1 MLSPTKKYQ
10 GGNYVT
16 TKSNVQDSGM
26 LERMFKL
33 RENGTNVKTE
43 ILAGL
48 TTFVTMAYI
57 IFVNPSILKMAG
69 MNAANALGDGAAGF
83 NAFNDPVVGSVM
95 VATILAAVAGTLVM
109 ALYANCPY
117 AQAPGMG
124 LNAMFTFTLV
134 LTMGFTWQQGLA
146 IVFLSG
152 IFSIIITVSKIRMA
166 IVDAIPDSMKHAVS
180 AGSGLF
186 IAFIG
191 FQNAG
196 IIVANPATAVGFGNF
211 AAPNT
216 LLAVIGLFITGIL
229 LARKVKGAMLIG
241 IFTTTLVGIPLGVV
255 VIPQGFSPFSAPPSL
270 APTFMQFDFAGLA
283 KATGATDVWST
294 LIAIITL
301 IIAFSF
307 VDIFDTIGTLVG
319 TGTKAGMLDKN
330 GKVIRIDK
338 ALISDSV
345 ATSVGAIF
353 GTSNTT
359 TYVESAAGVME
370 GGRTGLTAFVVAV
383 MFVACLFIAPIAGLI
398 PAAATAP
405 ALIIVGVMM
414 IGAVKEINFED
425 FTEALPAFLTLI
437 IMPLS
442 YGIANGIAVGF
453 ISYPIMKLSVG
464 KGKEVHP
471 IVYILAV
478 LFALRFVTMAG

>member
-1 MLSPTKKYQ
+1 M
-10 GGNYVT
+10 T
-16 TKSNVQDSGM
+16 TKSNIQDSGI
-26 LERMFKL
+26 LEKMFRL
-33 RENGTNVKTE
+33 RENNTNVKTE
-43 ILAGL
+43 ILAGF
-48 TTFVTMAYI
+48 TTFITMAYI
-57 IFVNPSILKMAG
+57 IFVNPSILKIAG
-69 MNAANALGDGAAGF
+69 MNGANALGDAAAGF
-83 NAFNDPVVGSVM
+83 NAFNDPVVGAVM
-95 VATILAAVAGTLVM
+95 VATILAAAIGTLVM

-124 LNAMFTFTLV
+124 LNAMFTYTVV

-152 IFSIIITVSKIRMA
+152 IFSIIITVSKIRIA
-166 IVDAIPDSMKHAVS
+166 IVDAIPESMKQAVS
-180 AGSGLF
+180 AGIGLF

-196 IIVANPATAVGFGNF
+196 IIVSNPATMVGFGNF
-211 AAPNT
+211 ASPST
-216 LLAVIGLFITGIL
+216 LLAIIGLFITGIL

-241 IFTTTLVGIPLGVV
+241 IFATTLIGIPMRVV
-255 VIPQGFSPFSAPPSL
+255 TIPQGFTPFSAPPSL
-270 APTFMQFDFAGLA
+270 APTFMKLDFAGLM
-283 KATGATDVWST
+283 KATGATDPWS
-294 LIAIITL
+294 IFVAIVTL

-345 ATSVGAIF
+345 ATSVGAVF

-359 TYVESAAGVME
+359 TYVESAAGVMV
-370 GGRTGLTAFVVAV
+370 GGRTGLTAFVVALL
-383 MFVACLFIAPIAGLI
+383 FIAALFIAPIAGLV

-414 IGAVKEINFED
+414 MSAVKQIDFED
-425 FTEALPAFLTLI
+425 FTEAVPAFLTI
-437 IMPLS
+437 VMMPLS
-442 YGIANGIAVGF
+442 FGIANGIAVGF
-453 ISYPIMKLSVG
+453 IAYPIMKLAVG

-478 LFALRFVTMAG
+478 LFALRFFTLAG

>member
-1 MLSPTKKYQ
+1 M
-10 GGNYVT
+10 T
-16 TKSNVQDSGM
+16 TKSNAQDLGM
-26 LERMFKL
+26 LDRMFKL
-33 RENGTNVKTE
+33 RENNTSIKTE
-43 ILAGL
+43 FLAGI
-48 TTFVTMAYI
+48 TTFITMAYI
-57 IFVNPSILKMAG
+57 IFVNPSILKVAG
-69 MNAANALGDGAAGF
+69 MNSGNAFGDAAANF
-83 NAFNDPVVGSVM
+83 NAFNDPVVGAVM
-95 VATILAAVAGTLVM
+95 VATCLAAAVGTLVM

-124 LNAMFTFTLV
+124 LNAFFAYTVV

-152 IFSIIITVSKIRMA
+152 IFSILITVSKIRLA
-166 IVDAIPDSMKHAVS
+166 IVDAIPDSIKHAVS
-180 AGSGLF
+180 AGIGLF

-196 IIVANPATAVGFGNF
+196 IIVDNPATLVGFGNF

-216 LLAVIGLFITGIL
+216 LLAIIGLFITGVL
-229 LARKVKGAMLIG
+229 LAKKVKGAMLIG
-241 IFTTTLVGIPLGVV
+241 ILATTLVGIPMKVV
-255 VIPQGFSPFSAPPSL
+255 TIPQGFSPFSAPPSL
-270 APTFMQFDFAGLA
+270 APTFMKLDFAGLMQ
-283 KATGATDVWST
+283 ATGATDPLSMFF
-294 LIAIITL
+294 AIIML

-319 TGTKAGMLDKN
+319 TGTKAGMIDEN

-370 GGRTGLTAFVVAV
+370 GGRTGLTALVVAV
-383 MFVACLFIAPIAGLI
+383 MFLACLFIAPIAGLV

-414 IGAVKEINFED
+414 MGAVKEINFDD
-425 FTEALPAFLTLI
+425 FTEALPAFLTVI
-437 IMPLS
+437 MMPLS
-442 YGIANGIAVGF
+442 YGIANGIAIGF

-478 LFALRFVTMAG
+478 LFAVRFFTMAG

>member
-1 MLSPTKKYQ
+1 MAT
-10 GGNYVT
+10 N
-16 TKSNVQDSGM
+16 SNFQDSGM

-33 RENGTNVKTE
+33 RENNTNARTE
-43 ILAGL
+43 VLAGL
-48 TTFVTMAYI
+48 TTFITMAYI
-57 IFVNPSILKMAG
+57 IFVNPSILRVAG
-69 MNAANALGDGAAGF
+69 MNGANAFGDAAAAF
-83 NAFNDPVVGSVM
+83 NAFNDPIVGAVM
-95 VATILAAVAGTLVM
+95 VATCLAAAIGTLVM

-124 LNAMFTFTLV
+124 LNAFFAYTVV
-134 LTMGFTWQQGLA
+134 LTMGYTWQQGLA

-152 IFSIIITVSKIRMA
+152 IFSILITISKIRIA
-166 IVDAIPDSMKHAVS
+166 IVDAIPESMKQAVS
-180 AGSGLF
+180 AGIGLF

-196 IIVANPATAVGFGNF
+196 IIVANPATIVGFGNF
-211 AAPNT
+211 TAPNT
-216 LLAVIGLFITGIL
+216 LLAIIGLFLTGIL
-229 LARKVKGAMLIG
+229 LAKKIKGAMLIG
-241 IFTTTLVGIPLGVV
+241 IFATTLIGIPMGVV
-255 VIPQGFSPFSAPPSL
+255 IIPEGFTPFSAPPSL
-270 APTFMQFDFAGLA
+270 APTFMQLDFGGLME
-283 KATGATDVWST
+283 ATGATDPWSVFV
-294 LIAIITL
+294 AVATL
-301 IIAFSF
+301 IISFSF

-319 TGTKAGMLDKN
+319 TGTKAGMLDEN

-345 ATSVGAIF
+345 ATSIGAVL

-370 GGRTGLTAFVVAV
+370 GGRTGLTALVTAV
-383 MFVACLFIAPIAGLI
+383 MFIAALFIAPIAGLV
-398 PAAATAP
+398 PSAATAP

-414 IGAVKEINFED
+414 MSAVKEIDFED
-425 FTEALPAFLTLI
+425 FTEALPAFLTII

-453 ISYPIMKLSVG
+453 IAYPIMKLAVG

-478 LFALRFVTMAG
+478 LFAIRFLTMAG

>member
-1 MLSPTKKYQ
+1 M
-10 GGNYVT
+10 T
-16 TKSNVQDSGM
+16 TKSNIQDSGM
-26 LERMFKL
+26 LERIFKL

-43 ILAGL
+43 VLAGL
-48 TTFVTMAYI
+48 TTFITMAYI
-57 IFVNPSILKMAG
+57 IFVNPSILRIAG
-69 MNAANALGDGAAGF
+69 MNAANALGDAAAEF
-83 NAFNDPVVGSVM
+83 NAFNDPVVGAVM
-95 VATILAAVAGTLVM
+95 VATCLAAAVGTLVM

-124 LNAMFTFTLV
+124 LNAFFAYTVV
-134 LTMGFTWQQGLA
+134 LTMGYTWQQALA

-152 IFSIIITVSKIRMA
+152 IFSILITISRIRIA
-166 IVDAIPDSMKHAVS
+166 IVNAIPDSMKHAVS
-180 AGSGLF
+180 AGIGLF

-211 AAPNT
+211 AEPNT
-216 LLAVIGLFITGIL
+216 LLAIIGLFITGIL
-229 LARKVKGAMLIG
+229 LSKKVKGAILIG
-241 IFTTTLVGIPLGVV
+241 IFATTLIGIPMKVV
-255 VIPQGFSPFSAPPSL
+255 TIPQGFVPFSAPPSL
-270 APTFMQFDFAGLA
+270 APTFMQLDFEGLM
-283 KATGATDVWST
+283 KATGATDPWS
-294 LIAIITL
+294 IFVAIVTL
-301 IIAFSF
+301 IISFSF

-319 TGTKAGMLDKN
+319 TGTKAGMIDEN

-338 ALISDSV
+338 ALIADSV

-370 GGRTGLTAFVVAV
+370 GGRTGLTAFVVALL
-383 MFVACLFIAPIAGLI
+383 FLASLFIAPIAGLV

-405 ALIIVGVMM
+405 ALIIVGVLMM
-414 IGAVKEINFED
+414 GAVKEID
-425 FTEALPAFLTLI
+425 FDDFSEALPAFLTLI

-453 ISYPIMKLSVG
+453 IAYPIMKIAVG
-464 KGKEVHP
+464 KAREVHP

-478 LFALRFVTMAG
+478 LFILRFVTLAV

>member
-1 MLSPTKKYQ
+1 
-10 GGNYVT
+10 
-16 TKSNVQDSGM
+16 
-26 LERMFKL
+26 
-33 RENGTNVKTE
+33 
-43 ILAGL
+43 
-48 TTFVTMAYI
+48 
-57 IFVNPSILKMAG
+57 
-69 MNAANALGDGAAGF
+69 
-83 NAFNDPVVGSVM
+83 M
-95 VATILAAVAGTLVM
+95 VATCLAAAIGTLIM

-124 LNAMFTFTLV
+124 LNAFFTYTVV
-134 LTMGFTWQQGLA
+134 LTMGYTWQQALA
-146 IVFLSG
+146 VVFLSG
-152 IFSIIITVSKIRMA
+152 IFSIIITVSKIRIA
-166 IVDAIPDSMKHAVS
+166 IVNAIPDSMKHAVS
-180 AGSGLF
+180 AGIGLF

-191 FQNAG
+191 FVNAG
-196 IIVANPATAVGFGNF
+196 IIIPNPATLVGFGNF

-216 LLAVIGLFITGIL
+216 LLAIIGLFITGIL
-229 LARKVKGAMLIG
+229 LSRNVKGAMLIG
-241 IFTTTLVGIPLGVV
+241 IFATTLIGIPMKVV
-255 VIPQGFSPFSAPPSL
+255 TIPQGFTPFSAPPSL
-270 APTFMQFDFAGLA
+270 APTFMQLDFAGMMQTA
-283 KATGATDVWST
+283 GATDIWSAVV
-294 LIAIITL
+294 AIITL
-301 IIAFSF
+301 IISFSF

-319 TGTKAGMLDKN
+319 TGTKAGMIDEN

-359 TYVESAAGVME
+359 TYVESAAGVMV
-370 GGRTGLTAFVVAV
+370 GGRTGLTAFVVSLLFIA
-383 MFVACLFIAPIAGLI
+383 ALFIAPIAGLI

-414 IGAVKEINFED
+414 VGAVKEINFDD
-425 FTEALPAFLTLI
+425 FSEALPAFLTII

-453 ISYPIMKLSVG
+453 ISLPIMKLAVG

-478 LFALRFVTMAG
+478 LFALRFFTMAG

>member
-1 MLSPTKKYQ
+1 M
-10 GGNYVT
+10 T
-16 TKSNVQDSGM
+16 TKSNIQDSGI
-26 LERMFKL
+26 LEKMFKL
-33 RENGTNVKTE
+33 RENGSNVKTE
-43 ILAGL
+43 VLAGF
-48 TTFVTMAYI
+48 TTFITMAYI
-57 IFVNPSILKMAG
+57 IFVNPSILKVAG

-83 NAFNDPVVGSVM
+83 NAFNDPIVGAVM
-95 VATILAAVAGTLVM
+95 VATCLAAAVGTLVM

-124 LNAMFTFTLV
+124 LNALFAYTVV
-134 LTMGFTWQQGLA
+134 LTMGYTWQQGLA

-152 IFSIIITVSKIRMA
+152 IFSIIITVSKIRIA
-166 IVDAIPDSMKHAVS
+166 IVDAIPDSLKNAVS
-180 AGSGLF
+180 AGIGLF

-191 FQNAG
+191 FANAG
-196 IIVANPATAVGFGNF
+196 IIVSNPATMVGFGNF
-211 AAPNT
+211 ASPST
-216 LLAVIGLFITGIL
+216 LLAIIGLFITGVL
-229 LARKVKGAMLIG
+229 LARNVKGAMLIG
-241 IFTTTLVGIPLGVV
+241 IFATTLLGIPMGVV
-255 VIPQGFSPFSAPPSL
+255 AIPQGFVPFSAPPSL
-270 APTFMQFDFAGLA
+270 APTFMQMDFPGLM
-283 KATGATDVWST
+283 KATGATDPLSI
-294 LIAIITL
+294 LIAIVTL
-301 IIAFSF
+301 IISFSF

-319 TGTKAGMLDKN
+319 TGTKAGMLDEN

-359 TYVESAAGVME
+359 TYVESAAGVMV
-370 GGRTGLTAFVVAV
+370 GGRTGLTALVVAV
-383 MFVACLFIAPIAGLI
+383 LFVACLFIAPIAGLV

-414 IGAVKEINFED
+414 MGAVKEINFDD
-425 FTEALPAFLTLI
+425 FSEAIPAFLTII

-453 ISYPIMKLSVG
+453 IAYPIMKLAIG

-471 IVYILAV
+471 IIYILAV
-478 LFALRFVTMAG
+478 LFAVRFFTMAG